1 MPGPGA
7 PFKPGHSR
15 QSQGRPRGSR
25 HKLSEE
31 VLADLMADFE
41 ENGADAIQRVR
52 ETDPTAY
59 VRIIASLLP
68 KQAEK
73 VPNPF
78 ENLTDEELDA
88 LEAWLSERDAEQPAA
103 SIRHEDA
110 LRELE

>member
-7 PFKPGHSR
+7 PFKPGRSGNPN
-15 QSQGRPRGSR
+15 GRPRGSR
-25 HKLSEE
+25 HKLSEQ
-31 VLADLMADFE
+31 VLADLAADFE
-41 ENGADAIQRVR
+41 ENGADAIRRVR

-68 KQAEK
+68 KQAE
-73 VPNPF
+73 
-78 ENLTDEELDA
+78 LDA
-88 LEAWLSERDAEQPAA
+88 LETWLTERDAEQTAA